1 MATLVSGIKMSMPKL
16 IGSPGDRRR
25 DMRRSGLCLYFH
37 YAVSALV
44 LIGLSRTATSAK
56 PLALHPKNPHYFL
69 FRGKPAILVTSQEHY
84 GAVLNLD
91 FDYRKYLATLAGDG
105 LNLTRTFTGAYV
117 EPVGAFKIERNTGS
131 IACAFSLDELVSFG
145 AVLDKFDVN
154 ISHYR
159 AVFAIARQFDS
170 DLCMTRTGVLW
181 DPHGAVIQHPS
192 AALFQLMF
200 HCYFPTLLVRAKQDS
215 KDGHILT

>member
-1 MATLVSGIKMSMPKL
+1 MRGRRGGGMATLVSGIKMSMPKL

-44 LIGLSRTATSAK
+44 LIGLSRTATSGE

-69 FRGKPAILVTSQEHY
+69 FRGKPAILVTSGQHY

-117 EPVGAFKIERNTGS
+117 EPVGAFKIERNTL
-131 IACAFSLDELVSFG
+131 A
-145 AVLDKFDVN
+145 
-154 ISHYR
+154 
-159 AVFAIARQFDS
+159 
-170 DLCMTRTGVLW
+170 
-181 DPHGAVIQHPS
+181 PS
-192 AALFQLMF
+192 AGRFICPWARSDAPGYVNGGARFDLTRWDMVWYHHFTLAEITSATGMDADEVKAALERFGI
-200 HCYFPTLLVRAKQDS
+200 RAENK
-215 KDGHILT
+215 